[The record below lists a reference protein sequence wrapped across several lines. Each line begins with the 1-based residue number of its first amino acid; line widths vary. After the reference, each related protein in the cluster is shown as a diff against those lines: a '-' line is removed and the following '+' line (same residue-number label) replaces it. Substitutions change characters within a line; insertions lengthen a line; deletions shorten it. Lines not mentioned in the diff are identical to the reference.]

1 MNFLGRLSG
10 IATQAH
16 AWTTLLKDAPHC
28 QLVDTRKTTPGWR
41 ALEKT
46 AVRAG
51 GGGNHRMGLFDGILI
66 KENHIAAA
74 GSLEKAIERAQAGR
88 HHLTKVEVETT
99 NLDEVRRAVE
109 LGVDAVM
116 LDNMDNTTMA
126 EAIALIREMTRASQN
141 KVKIEASG
149 NMTADRL
156 ASVAALGVD
165 LISMGALTHSV
176 VSADVSMRFQWNS
189 DG

>member
-51 GGGNHRMGLFDGILI
+51 GGGNHSMGLFDGILI

-88 HHLTKVEVETT
+88 HHLTK
-99 NLDEVRRAVE
+99 LKLKRRILMKYAVE

-141 KVKIEASG
+141 KVKIEG
-149 NMTADRL
+149 FR
-156 ASVAALGVD
+156 
-165 LISMGALTHSV
+165 
-176 VSADVSMRFQWNS
+176 
-189 DG
+189 